1 MQAERDLVSRAQQD
15 PEAFGQLY
23 DLYYDR
29 IFGYILH
36 RTVDLDAAQDIT
48 SETFCKALK
57 GLRTFQWRN
66 LPFGAWL
73 FRIASHEI
81 ATYYR
86 KNGRVIT
93 VDIDVLE
100 SELPHTSRPDEEYLE
115 AEAVLQQHTD
125 FLTVQKALQQLP
137 VAYQEVIALRFFENK
152 QLNEIALIVDKK
164 ESTVKSLL
172 YRGLAQLRASFVS
185 DSPIHATISQL

>member
-1 MQAERDLVSRAQQD
+1 MQAERDLVSRAQTD

-29 IFGYILH
+29 IFGYVLR
-36 RTVDLDAAQDIT
+36 RTADLDATQDIT

-57 GLRTFQWRN
+57 GLRAFQWRN

-93 VDIDVLE
+93 VDMDVLE
-100 SELPHTSRPDEEYLE
+100 NELPHTSRPDEEYME
-115 AEAVLQQHTD
+115 AESLLQQHTD
-125 FLTVQKALQQLP
+125 FLSIQKAIAELP
-137 VAYQEVIALRFFENK
+137 LAYQEVISLR
-152 QLNEIALIVDKK
+152 LHAV
-164 ESTVKSLL
+164 VSLT
-172 YRGLAQLRASFVS
+172 
-185 DSPIHATISQL
+185 ATIS